1 MPDPMISAAMMSA
14 PVMNGAVMNGAGGLL
29 DPLALAIVIFGTILA
44 TFAREGWQ
52 DVGVAL
58 ARTAALVRKGFD
70 EGATRAALAR
80 TVGEINRKGH
90 LGAQAVD
97 PPDDPTT
104 QLLGTYI
111 RSGSIDAMMKLAR
124 TQRLERDI
132 QNVVATRVYETAG
145 ELAPVFG
152 LVGTLFAIT
161 QLMPDMDASSSEI
174 VMASVAGAV
183 LSSLYGVLSA
193 NLLFY
198 PMARAIERCGD
209 KEEAQRSLLLE
220 WFEGELVDSRRNS
233 HNASLS
239 DPLKDNKRNLAHDHP
254 KLTGIRGAA

>member
-1 MPDPMISAAMMSA
+1 M
-14 PVMNGAVMNGAGGLL
+14 AVLLYATMTQLSSLL
-29 DPLALAIVIFGTILA
+29 DPLALAIVLVGTILA

-52 DVGVAL
+52 DVGVAITRAFAL
-58 ARTAALVRKGFD
+58 ARNGFD
-70 EGATRAALAR
+70 AGATRSALAR
-80 TVGEINRKGH
+80 TVGEINRRGH

-104 QLLGTYI
+104 KLLNAYI
-111 RSGSIDAMMKLAR
+111 RSGSIDAMVKLAR

-132 QNVVATRVYETAG
+132 QNVAATRVYETAG

-161 QLMPDMDASSSEI
+161 QLMPQMDTDAADI

-183 LSSLYGVLSA
+183 LSSLYGVLAA
-193 NLLFY
+193 NLVFY
-198 PMARAIERCGD
+198 PLARAIERRGD

-220 WFEGELVDSRRNS
+220 WFEGELTDGRTLTSRPSPTIAR
-233 HNASLS
+233 AR
-239 DPLKDNKRNLAHDHP
+239 D
-254 KLTGIRGAA
+254 AA